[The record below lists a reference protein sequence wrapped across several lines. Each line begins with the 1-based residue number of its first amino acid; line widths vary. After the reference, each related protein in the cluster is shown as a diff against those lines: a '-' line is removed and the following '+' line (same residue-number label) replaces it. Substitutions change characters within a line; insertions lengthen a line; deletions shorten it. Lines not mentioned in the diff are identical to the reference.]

1 MKDFLQQSGYKRDK
15 NIYTPPILQLGEF
28 NAIHWLEDVLP
39 EIIWIGILQKH
50 CGLGLGSKIA
60 LQVSES
66 TSKLPGRTNAWLA
79 PISYFKSL
87 SEEEKSILTKEM
99 QGLNYLSKLNTAFAE
114 ITFLYPEFPFS
125 FFVNDTLSIQKSE
138 AIKSFK
144 SFLAGLYDRTN
155 FDTTFMQATAV
166 DMAFQAEI
174 FTVGSNTSLAEFD
187 KISEYPITE
196 ISIKVASGIRMT
208 LNQFIASNSP
218 FYSTDNIWKS
228 YFWNRGLEIEK
239 CY

>member
-1 MKDFLQQSGYKRDK
+1 MKDFLLQSGYKRDK

-50 CGLGLGSKIA
+50 YGLGLGSKIA

-66 TSKLPGRTNAWLA
+66 TSKLPGRTNTWLA

-87 SEEEKSILTKEM
+87 GEEEKSILTKEM
-99 QGLNYLSKLNTAFAE
+99 QGLDYLSKLNTAFAE

-125 FFVNDTLSIQKSE
+125 FFVNDTRSIQKAE

-144 SFLAGLYDRTN
+144 SFLAGLYNRTN
-155 FDTTFMQATAV
+155 FDATFMQATAV
-166 DMAFQAEI
+166 DMAFQAGI

-187 KISEYPITE
+187 KISEYPTTE
-196 ISIKVASGIRMT
+196 ISVKVASGIRMA
-208 LNQFIASNSP
+208 LNQFISSNSP
-218 FYSTDNIWKS
+218 FYSTDNIWKA